1 VSVAAILVAV
11 ELVEE
16 DRAPLEAAEL
26 QARALGAKLYLV
38 HVVPPEADF
47 VGLPKEAEANPASP
61 DDDVEVGYA
70 YDRSVAAERARAA
83 RDELHA
89 VRDRLAAA
97 GLSATALLIEGPPA
111 EKIAEEARRLG
122 CGLIVVGAHQRGL
135 LGKWLH
141 GSTSRELLRDAPCPV
156 LVVPVAS

>member
-16 DRAPLEAAEL
+16 DRALLEAAEL

>member
-16 DRAPLEAAEL
+16 DRALLEAAEL

-141 GSTSRELLRDAPCPV
+141 GSTSRELLQDAPCPV

>member
-16 DRAPLEAAEL
+16 DRALLEAAEL

-141 GSTSRELLRDAPCPV
+141 GSTSRDLLRDAPCPV
-156 LVVPVAS
+156 LVVPVAG

>member
-16 DRAPLEAAEL
+16 DRALLEAAEL

-141 GSTSRELLRDAPCPV
+141 GSTSRELLQDAPCPV
-156 LVVPVAS
+156 LVVPVGS

>member
-1 VSVAAILVAV
+1 MSVAAILVAV

-141 GSTSRELLRDAPCPV
+141 GSTSRELLQDAPCPV